1 MNDRNSCWT
10 RTVRETTRRTVAV
23 DGALLYGALMPP
35 LVAPLPPRWSLRPSD
50 PAALETLMRTQR
62 ISRVAAALLLA
73 RGIVDPEAAALHLE
87 PKLSR
92 LHDPAALPG
101 MKAATQRIARAI
113 ERGETIL
120 VHGDYDVDGVT
131 GTALLMRLFEMVGAR
146 AVWHIPNRF
155 TDGYSFGPH
164 SIEKARATGATLVI
178 SVDNGTSAGETI
190 AALLEIGVDTIV
202 TDHHEPPPGDL
213 PPAVAIVNPKVGGH
227 AYPFRELCGGAV
239 AFKLAWG
246 LCQEL
251 SGTSRVREEFRRFL
265 VDAMGHVAIA
275 TVCDVV
281 PLVDENRILAHFGLR
296 SLESST
302 TPGIVAMLEVAGL
315 RGRRLLAE
323 DVAFKIGP
331 RINASGRLGS
341 AQKAVELLL
350 ARDAQSARSLAL
362 ELDGLNTER
371 RSIEVALLQE
381 AIRACEPFTDRDQH
395 PVLVVAGQGWHQ
407 GVVGI
412 IAARLA
418 SRFQRPAIVIGLD
431 GASGRGSAR
440 SVPGFSVLDVLN
452 GAAAHL
458 VKHGGHE
465 QAAGCEVEASQIDA
479 LREAACARARE
490 VLGESG
496 FPAREVRVDHALP
509 FNQVT
514 TDLMKEI
521 ERLQPFGER
530 NEKPLLMSSD
540 VRLAEPARALGAD
553 GTHLMVKLRS
563 GDHVLKAMAFG
574 QARRMSELSMGVP
587 LDVVFTPKWNVF
599 RGETN
604 LELELHDFR
613 RKA

>member
-1 MNDRNSCWT
+1 MPSASAPPLPRWT
-10 RTVRETTRRTVAV
+10 LRQPDDVAV
-23 DGALLYGALMPP
+23 D
-35 LVAPLPPRWSLRPSD
+35 
-50 PAALETLMRTQR
+50 TLMRTQR
-62 ISRVAAALLLA
+62 ISRIAATLLVA
-73 RGIVDPEAAALHLE
+73 RGITEPAAASAHLE
-87 PKLSR
+87 PRLGA
-92 LHDPAALPG
+92 LHDPSALPG
-101 MKAATQRIARAI
+101 MKAATQRIAAAL
-113 ERGETIL
+113 ERKEMIL

-146 AVWHIPNRF
+146 ACWHIPNRF

-178 SVDNGTSAGETI
+178 SVDNGTSATETI
-190 AALLEIGVDTIV
+190 GALRDIGVDTIV
-202 TDHHEPPPGDL
+202 TDHHEPPPGEL
-213 PPAVAIVNPKVGGH
+213 PPAVAIVNPKLPGH
-227 AYPFRELCGGAV
+227 DYPFRELCGGAV

-246 LCQEL
+246 VCQEL
-251 SGTSRVREEFRRFL
+251 SGASKVREEFRRFL
-265 VDAMGHVAIA
+265 VDAMAHVAIA

-296 SLESST
+296 SLENST
-302 TPGIVAMLEVAGL
+302 TPGIVALLEVAGL
-315 RGRRLLAE
+315 RGRRMLAE
-323 DVAFKIGP
+323 DVAFQIGP

-350 ARDAQSARSLAL
+350 ARDTETAGRLAL
-362 ELDGLNTER
+362 ELDELNVER
-371 RSIEVALLQE
+371 KRIELALLQE
-381 AIRACEPFTDRDQH
+381 AVRACEPFTDRDEY
-395 PVLVVAGQGWHQ
+395 PVIVVAGQGWHQ

-412 IAARLA
+412 IAARLV
-418 SRFQRPAIVIGLD
+418 SRYERPAIVIGLD
-431 GASGRGSAR
+431 GSSGRGSAR
-440 SVPGFSVLDVLN
+440 SVPGFSVLAVLD

-465 QAAGCEVEASQIDA
+465 QAAGCEVEASSIDA
-479 LREAACARARE
+479 LRAAACARARE
-490 VLGESG
+490 ILGETG
-496 FPAREVRVDHALP
+496 FPPREVRIDHALP
-509 FNQVT
+509 FHQVT

-530 NEKPLLMSSD
+530 NEKPILLSSD

-574 QARRMSELSMGVP
+574 KARRMSELSMGAP
-587 LDVVFTPKWNVF
+587 IDVVFTPKWNVF

-613 RKA
+613 PSPR